1 MITIP
6 FQPETFS
13 TESKELVSGV
23 NLSYQYD
30 NIKSRLTQTAV
41 AMQKA
46 LGLKTYEKIVSFSTA
61 VDPSNTEKLSLDF
74 LKRAML
80 NFSYYHHLIF
90 IAVRISNDGV
100 TTKKAN
106 DETTAFKYQTDELK
120 ISLVES
126 AWFWMDQLYELLN
139 TNAEAF
145 TDWQESDQKKQ
156 LKALLVEPADFA
168 YTFGIDSFYFF
179 VLCMP
184 LIRKVIEEDI
194 TGRVKMSEIAIAD
207 TDSEAAKAI
216 KTEIYL
222 LIKKAIVYRTL
233 SLACKLYSFY
243 ELPSPLRKSAD
254 NEIHKGQTTEDY
266 VKNSLAGM
274 LSNNADSMLQKL
286 EAKLQ
291 ILKNKTT
298 GTVGVPY
305 SEKYLKESDKFFF
318 TL

>member
-30 NIKSRLTQTAV
+30 NIKSRLIQTAV
-41 AMQKA
+41 VLQKA
-46 LGLKTYEKIVSFSTA
+46 LGKETYEKIVSAGIDASE
-61 VDPSNTEKLSLDF
+61 TEKLALDY

-80 NFSYYHHLIF
+80 NFSFYHHLIF

-100 TTKKAN
+100 TTKKSD

-126 AWFWMDQLYELLN
+126 AWFWMDQLFELLN
-139 TNAEAF
+139 VTTEVF
-145 TDWQESDQKKQ
+145 TDWQDSDQKKQ
-156 LKALLVEPADFA
+156 LKALLVEPADFT

-184 LIRKVIEEDI
+184 LIRKVIDEDI
-194 TGRVKMSEIAIAD
+194 TGRIKMSDIAITD
-207 TDSEAAKAI
+207 EDSEVLKTI
-216 KTEIYL
+216 KSELNL
-222 LIKKAIVYRTL
+222 LVKKAIVYRSL

-243 ELPSPLRKSAD
+243 ELPSPLRKMAD
-254 NEIHKGQTTEDY
+254 TEIHKGQTSEEY
-266 VKNSLAGM
+266 VKNSVAAM
-274 LSNNADSMLQKL
+274 LSNNADSMQQKL
-286 EAKLQ
+286 EAKYQ

-298 GTVGVPY
+298 GTESVPY
-305 SEKYLKESDKFFF
+305 SEKYLEESDKFYFS
-318 TL
+318 L

>member
-23 NLSYQYD
+23 NLSYLYD
-30 NIKSRLTQTAV
+30 NIKSRLMQTAV
-41 AMQKA
+41 VLQKA
-46 LGLKTYEKIVSFSTA
+46 LGKETYEKIVSAGIDASE
-61 VDPSNTEKLSLDF
+61 TEKLALDY

-80 NFSYYHHLIF
+80 NFSFYHHLIF

-100 TTKKAN
+100 TTKKSD

-126 AWFWMDQLYELLN
+126 AWFWMDQLFELLN
-139 TNAEAF
+139 VTTEVF
-145 TDWQESDQKKQ
+145 TDWQDSDQKKQ
-156 LKALLVEPADFA
+156 LKALLVEPADFT

-184 LIRKVIEEDI
+184 LIRKVIDEDI
-194 TGRVKMSEIAIAD
+194 TGRIKMSDIAITD
-207 TDSEAAKAI
+207 EDSEVLKTI
-216 KTEIYL
+216 KSELNL
-222 LIKKAIVYRTL
+222 LVKKAIVYRSL

-243 ELPSPLRKSAD
+243 ELPSPLRKMAD
-254 NEIHKGQTTEDY
+254 TEIHKGQTSEEY
-266 VKNSLAGM
+266 VKNSVAAM
-274 LSNNADSMLQKL
+274 LSNNADSMQQKL
-286 EAKLQ
+286 EAKYQ

-298 GTVGVPY
+298 GTESVPY
-305 SEKYLKESDKFFF
+305 SEKYLEESDKFYFS
-318 TL
+318 L